1 MSIPTVLVEY
11 ISGSCETSDVRNL
24 LQVRL
29 GKAIPVQAG
38 QTLRAP
44 GG

>member
-11 ISGSCETSDVRNL
+11 ISSSCETSDVHNL
-24 LQVRL
+24 LQVKL
-29 GKAIPVQAG
+29 GKAIPIQAG
-38 QTLRAP
+38 QTLGVP